1 LVKGLDRREAG
12 HPREHLARF
21 GRGTEKVG
29 SRSALWVEPLEGFHA
44 DPAYAHTLN

>member
-1 LVKGLDRREAG
+1 MNDPGKPATRANISRASGVA
-12 HPREHLARF
+12 P
-21 GRGTEKVG
+21 EKVG